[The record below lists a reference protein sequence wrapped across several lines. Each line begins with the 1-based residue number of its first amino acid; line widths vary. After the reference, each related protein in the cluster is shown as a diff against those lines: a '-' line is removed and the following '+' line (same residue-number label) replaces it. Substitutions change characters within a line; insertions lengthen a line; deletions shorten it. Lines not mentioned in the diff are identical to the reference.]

1 MNNFK
6 WQSSELEW
14 VERVRQL
21 CVEIARAALADL
33 PTLPNRLSQKA
44 LPLAEQGQEILDAAT
59 NRQGI
64 SESDRSQYP
73 ELEWVDRVRQFFLE
87 LSRLSLSDHLRLPDH
102 LSQRSLDL
110 AEEAQEIQEA
120 AEAAKENISPMEAVL
135 DRAPLSETP
144 ISPRQG
150 AVNTDRSPGLLL
162 EQLQKSVKI
171 QWANSNHPD
180 APEWQQL
187 INLLEIAQSLYL
199 RVKE

>member
-33 PTLPNRLSQKA
+33 PTLPDRLSQKA

-59 NRQGI
+59 NCQGI

-87 LSRLSLSDHLRLPDH
+87 LSRLSLSEHFRLPDH

-110 AEEAQEIQEA
+110 AEEALEIQEA
-120 AEAAKENISPMEAVL
+120 AEAARENISSMEAVL
-135 DRAPLSETP
+135 DHPSSVETP
-144 ISPRQG
+144 ISPSPASFNADQ
-150 AVNTDRSPGLLL
+150 SPGLLL
-162 EQLQKSVKI
+162 EQLRKSVKI
-171 QWANSNHPD
+171 QWANSHRPD

-199 RVKE
+199 RVKD

>member
-33 PTLPNRLSQKA
+33 PTLPDRLSQKA
-44 LPLAEQGQEILDAAT
+44 LPLAEQGQAILEAASS
-59 NRQGI
+59 RQGI
-64 SESDRSQYP
+64 SDANRSQYP

-87 LSRLSLSDHLRLPDH
+87 LSRLSLSEHLRLPDH

-110 AEEAQEIQEA
+110 AEEALEIQEA
-120 AEAAKENISPMEAVL
+120 AEAAKANISPMAAVL
-135 DRAPLSETP
+135 DRSPSRETP
-144 ISPRQG
+144 ISPSQG
-150 AVNTDRSPGLLL
+150 SVNPDRSPGLLL